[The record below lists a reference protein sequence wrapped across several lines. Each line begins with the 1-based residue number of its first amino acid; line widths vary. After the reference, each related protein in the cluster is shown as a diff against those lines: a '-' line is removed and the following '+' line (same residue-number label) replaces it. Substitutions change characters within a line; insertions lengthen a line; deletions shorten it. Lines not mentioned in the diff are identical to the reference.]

1 MTNVRFKE
9 LFNTYQSDL
18 MQFCYI
24 YYQEEAKG
32 QKCDRDTFYDLFP
45 MWNMMHG
52 GMGRTLTY
60 LKQKHSYT

>member
-1 MTNVRFKE
+1 MTNQRFKE

-32 QKCDRDTFYDLFP
+32 QKCDRDTFQDLFN
-45 MWNMMHG
+45 MWLFTRG
-52 GMGRTLTY
+52 GMGVVLNY
-60 LKQKHSYT
+60 LKQKHSY